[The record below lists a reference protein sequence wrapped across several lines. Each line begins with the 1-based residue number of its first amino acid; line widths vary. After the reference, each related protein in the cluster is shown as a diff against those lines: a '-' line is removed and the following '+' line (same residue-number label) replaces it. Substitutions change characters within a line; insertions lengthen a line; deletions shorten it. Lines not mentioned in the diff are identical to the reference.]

1 MVNAKTV
8 AVRALQVVSVALIL
22 LGGVRRWLPWQMSDY
37 TQGLLIGCGIGGLL
51 VALMLYVGR
60 GSLRDSAPPAL
71 VRRYRKEFA
80 PPMLGYVAVMLCW
93 RHLLASVQT
102 NAMRVLIALLP
113 ALLLMLA
120 IRAVARFVRDS
131 DEMQRRIEL
140 ESIAIAAGLVSM
152 TYMTAGFL
160 QSAQL
165 IAVPAAAAMI
175 WVFPALCMTYG
186 FTKAINAR
194 RYQ

>member
-1 MVNAKTV
+1 MSAKTV
-8 AVRALQVVSVALIL
+8 AVRALQVVGVVLIL
-22 LGGVRRWLPWQMSDY
+22 LGSVRRRLPWQMSDY
-37 TQGLLIGCGIGGLL
+37 TQGLLIGCGISGLL

-71 VRRYRKEFA
+71 VRRYRNGFA

-93 RHLLASVQT
+93 RYLLASVAT

-113 ALLLMLA
+113 ALLLMLM

-140 ESIAIAAGLVSM
+140 ESIAIAAGLVGM

-160 QSAQL
+160 QSAHL

-175 WVFPALCMTYG
+175 WVFPALCMTDG
-186 FTKAINAR
+186 FTKAINTR

>member
-1 MVNAKTV
+1 MSLAAV
-8 AVRALQVVSVALIL
+8 ARRALQVVSVGLLL
-22 LGGVRRWLPWQMSDY
+22 LGSVRRWLPWQMSDY
-37 TQGLLIGCGIGGLL
+37 TQGLLIGCGISGLL
-51 VALMLYVGR
+51 VALMLRVGR
-60 GSLRDSAPPAL
+60 DSLRDSAPPAL
-71 VRRYRKEFA
+71 VRRYRREFA
-80 PPMLGYVAVMLCW
+80 PPMLAYVAVMLCW
-93 RHLLASVQT
+93 RRLLAGMHESWG
-102 NAMRVLIALLP
+102 RVLIALLP

-120 IRAVARFVRDS
+120 MRAVARFVRDS
-131 DEMQRRIEL
+131 DELQRRIEL

-152 TYMTAGFL
+152 AYMTAGFL

-175 WVFPALCMTYG
+175 WVFPMLCMTYG